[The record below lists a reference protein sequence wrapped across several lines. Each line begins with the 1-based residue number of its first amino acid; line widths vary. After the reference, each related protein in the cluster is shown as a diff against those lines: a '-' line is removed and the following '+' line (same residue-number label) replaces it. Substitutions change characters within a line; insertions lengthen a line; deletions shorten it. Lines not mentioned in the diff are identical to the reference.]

1 MADETIHVKIETT
14 GGKDIVNDINEAT
27 EATKSLKQQLREA
40 VVEQQRLADTE
51 GIDPKRIQEAAMAVG
66 ELKDRISEANEN
78 AAAFSGNK
86 FENVSNSL
94 AGVKDGLLNLDF
106 DKASQMANNFATNAK
121 NISFGGAVSSLKTLG
136 STFMTVGKALL
147 TNPLFLLGT
156 AIALI
161 VVGIVALLDK
171 LGFIKK
177 MFEAIGAVI
186 DVAVQAVKDFLDFL
200 GLTAFAAEDAAAATA
215 KSMETM
221 ADSTKKKNEEVVQG
235 LDNEIRMAKLS
246 GKNTEQLERQKVQT
260 LRATAKARYEA
271 DQAAYKAAVLK
282 GDLDA
287 KEIADLKEKARLSR
301 LASKQ
306 AGDDVKFFE
315 ASIVAEKKKAKEE
328 TAKNDADAE
337 KKAKDERAKNYK
349 DAIAKQKEFEATR
362 LATTRQ
368 IEDLKIALMKDGVDK
383 ELEANKVKYE
393 RLIADTKTNEK
404 LLADEK
410 KAITD
415 ALALQ
420 QAADAEKIRT
430 ENQKKIDDK
439 KKTDDE
445 KAAADAK
452 ALADKMAADA
462 QTVTDLRLQHM
473 KEGTDKETAIRNQQL
488 ADEKAAL
495 DKALADKLISQE
507 SYDAML
513 ATATQKS
520 ADDIAAINIAAAE
533 KEAAAEKLL
542 RDQKIQGVQNALSA
556 ISSLSE
562 LFAGKSR
569 KSQEKA
575 FKVQK
580 GVQIAQA
587 SIDTFKAA
595 TGAFSSLASIPVV
608 GPVLG
613 GLAAAAAVAA
623 GLVNIKKI
631 AATKFD
637 PEGGGTPPSAG
648 SPPAMPDVATAMAA
662 PIPPSLAT
670 SNGPF
675 AGSTG
680 GRTQAEGERQQVVKA
695 VVVESDI
702 TNTQNRLSTY
712 QSRSEIG

>member
-1 MADETIHVKIETT
+1 MADETIKIKIETT
-14 GGKDIVNDINEAT
+14 GGDNIVNNLNNAT
-27 EATKSLKQQLREA
+27 EASKSLKAQLREA
-40 VVEQQRLADTE
+40 TLELQRLSDQE
-51 GIDPKRIQEAAMAVG
+51 VIDPKKVQEAAMAVG

-78 AAAFSGNK
+78 AASFAGNK
-86 FENVSNSL
+86 FENVTNSL
-94 AGVKDGLLNLDF
+94 TGVKDGLLGLDF
-106 DKASQMANNFATNAK
+106 DKASQMANNFAANAK

-161 VVGIVALLDK
+161 IVGIVALLDK

-200 GLTAFAAEDAAAATA
+200 GLTAFAAEDAAAANA
-215 KSMETM
+215 KAMESM
-221 ADSTKKKNEEVVQG
+221 ADSTKKKNEEVIQG

-337 KKAKDERAKNYK
+337 KKAKDERSKNYK

-383 ELEANKVKYE
+383 ELEANRVKYE

-404 LLADEK
+404 LLATEK

-452 ALADKMAADA
+452 ELTDKMAADA

-473 KEGTDKETAIRNQQL
+473 KEGVDKEIALRNQQFL
-488 ADEKAAL
+488 DEKAAL

-533 KEAAAEKLL
+533 KEAAAEKVL

-662 PIPPSLAT
+662 PIPPSLVT
-670 SNGPF
+670 NNGPF
-675 AGSTG
+675 AGSEG
-680 GRTQAEGERQQVVKA
+680 GRERGEGLRQQTVKA
-695 VVVESDI
+695 IVVESDI